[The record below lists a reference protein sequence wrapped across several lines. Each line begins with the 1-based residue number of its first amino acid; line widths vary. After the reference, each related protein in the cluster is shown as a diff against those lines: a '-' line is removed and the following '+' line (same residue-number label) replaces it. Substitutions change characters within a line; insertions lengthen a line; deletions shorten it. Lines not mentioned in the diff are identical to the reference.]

1 MQQRSQQPVVS
12 VEPLIVE
19 LAKDISRKVKNFL
32 CHSNTMPNCE
42 LDRRTILCLHA
53 PGFQRQVFKHVKF
66 LSERSNELKEKKKNQ
81 RSVLV
86 AESAYNSQNT
96 QFGLVMSFFRYSV
109 VA

>member
-42 LDRRTILCLHA
+42 LDRRMILCLHA

-66 LSERSNELKEKKKNQ
+66 LSERSNELKEKRRTKGASLLRNPLTIRKIH
-81 RSVLV
+81 SL
-86 AESAYNSQNT
+86 AS
-96 QFGLVMSFFRYSV
+96 
-109 VA
+109 